1 MRGRAT
7 TAGSP
12 RARARVGIPARARP
26 PAPTPGPTGSRDLSG
41 FPRSLGGQMPAAA
54 GRPPAPTHPGVSHP
68 PEFSELADDRRTGA
82 PQSPARLKA
91 RGSRARKGAA
101 SRSTPASGRPPC
113 PPEERSSP
121 RKSGAPHANRALA
134 LRALSGSGGIQSGSG
149 GAVRAL
155 ISAGFRLGGPPFPP
169 GRGAGGTPQRFPP
182 LPPSL
187 DGCARSS
194 VALAYGPDG
203 AGVASSLR
211 AYPLPLSRMATPRTP
226 GWVGCRWL
234 GRGSY

>member
-1 MRGRAT
+1 MGGAPPPPLGFASGRPILPRKIAPGTTPVGGVRGAT
-7 TAGSP
+7 CPLPSQGGARRGCGGGLRRRVPAGAS
-12 RARARVGIPARARP
+12 ARGDPARGRP

-113 PPEERSSP
+113 PPEEE
-121 RKSGAPHANRALA
+121 APHANRELPTQIG
-134 LRALSGSGGIQSGSG
+134 RWPCGPSVVRVGSRTAG
-149 GAVRAL
+149 GA
-155 ISAGFRLGGPPFPP
+155 PF
-169 GRGAGGTPQRFPP
+169 AH
-182 LPPSL
+182 
-187 DGCARSS
+187 
-194 VALAYGPDG
+194 
-203 AGVASSLR
+203 
-211 AYPLPLSRMATPRTP
+211 
-226 GWVGCRWL
+226 
-234 GRGSY
+234 